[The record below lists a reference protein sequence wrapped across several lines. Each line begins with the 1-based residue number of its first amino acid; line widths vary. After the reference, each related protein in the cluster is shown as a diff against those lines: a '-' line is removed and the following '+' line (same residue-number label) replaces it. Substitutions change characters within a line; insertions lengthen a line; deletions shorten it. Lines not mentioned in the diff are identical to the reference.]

1 MDEDSKMV
9 DEQGSNA
16 EVEETDEMKE
26 EVVSHG

>member
-1 MDEDSKMV
+1 MDEDNEMV

>member
-1 MDEDSKMV
+1 MDEDGEMV

-26 EVVSHG
+26 AVVPRG